1 MGDVVDLDLF
11 VPATADLD
19 PHDDTRLTDGSRRVD
34 ALALAAAWRAVPH
47 G

>member
-19 PHDDTRLTDGSRRVD
+19 PHDETRLPDGSRRVD
-34 ALALAAAWRAVPH
+34 ALAMAAVWRAVSH